1 METPAGRVP
10 LIATELLFSDRLG
23 AWKTR
28 WGIGRMNYLVPPGLY
43 AIGTPG
49 ATDPVVVTANYKMS
63 YDIVRSQFGGRN
75 VWLLV
80 LETFGI
86 NVWCAAGKGTFGT
99 GELVRRISETRL
111 AMVISHRQLLLPML
125 GAVGVAAHEIAR
137 RTGFTVRYAAIRAED
152 LPEFLDKGRVTTSAM
167 REMTFT
173 FRERA
178 VLVPVEFVMALKPAA
193 VIMLCVSLFGA
204 LLGRPGAGIEAAVA
218 YFGAMLAGTAVAPIL
233 LPWLP
238 GRSFS
243 IKGAV
248 LGFAWSALWLLLTGA
263 AWNSLS
269 TVAAFLVLP
278 AVSAFHAL
286 NFTGCTPYTSRT
298 GVKKEMRAALPAM
311 GTAVLAGGILLIING
326 ILG

>member
-1 METPAGRVP
+1 
-10 LIATELLFSDRLG
+10 
-23 AWKTR
+23 
-28 WGIGRMNYLVPPGLY
+28 
-43 AIGTPG
+43 
-49 ATDPVVVTANYKMS
+49 
-63 YDIVRSQFGGRN
+63 
-75 VWLLV
+75 
-80 LETFGI
+80 
-86 NVWCAAGKGTFGT
+86 
-99 GELVRRISETRL
+99 
-111 AMVISHRQLLLPML
+111 
-125 GAVGVAAHEIAR
+125 
-137 RTGFTVRYAAIRAED
+137 
-152 LPEFLDKGRVTTSAM
+152 
-167 REMTFT
+167 
-173 FRERA
+173 
-178 VLVPVEFVMALKPAA
+178 
-193 VIMLCVSLFGA
+193 MLCVSLFGA